1 MGTLLLGLWV
11 SQQEYLTYKS
21 IFLNLY
27 SLTSPGSLLELLTLV
42 KMLKVFLQSHSC
54 VSFRISLYPFNTQNL
69 FAILSVQTASS
80 ISIQK
85 HVGIWPR
92 GLIKLHQPAHCTE
105 ARFASFLSSG
115 YINVI
120 VVNPPEKKLA
130 KCSSVHCAIA
140 MQAYQTQGRIKLP
153 GILITKYHKVV
164 SINPAGLVTLLVY
177 KHTQIDTFCPDQC

>member
-1 MGTLLLGLWV
+1 
-11 SQQEYLTYKS
+11 
-21 IFLNLY
+21 
-27 SLTSPGSLLELLTLV
+27 
-42 KMLKVFLQSHSC
+42 
-54 VSFRISLYPFNTQNL
+54 
-69 FAILSVQTASS
+69 
-80 ISIQK
+80 
-85 HVGIWPR
+85 
-92 GLIKLHQPAHCTE
+92 LHQPAHCTE

-177 KHTQIDTFCPDQC
+177 KHTQIDTFCPDQCSSGKKVRTKVFNWSEVHLYQSSFLQNQYFKGPSILLVKNIPNLLIFS

>member
-105 ARFASFLSSG
+105 VRFGSFLSG
-115 YINVI
+115 GFIAAI
-120 VVNPPEKKLA
+120 VVNPREMKLA
-130 KCSSVHCAIA
+130 KRTSVHCANSKNSLNTGQSKA
-140 MQAYQTQGRIKLP
+140 
-153 GILITKYHKVV
+153 ITSFSTIHFF
-164 SINPAGLVTLLVY
+164 I
-177 KHTQIDTFCPDQC
+177 H